1 MYKTTILYGR
11 GFTLS
16 HDVDGFARPGREF
29 VMEAAFSH
37 DLMCV
42 ERGKTFPIEVGLIE
56 KV

>member
-11 GFTLS
+11 GFALS
-16 HDVDGFARPGREF
+16 HDNEGYARPGREF

-42 ERGKTFPIEVGLIE
+42 ERGKTFPVEVGLIE

>member
-11 GFTLS
+11 GFALS
-16 HDVDGFARPGREF
+16 RDNEGYARPGREF

-37 DLMCV
+37 DLICV
-42 ERGKTFPIEVGLIE
+42 ERGKTFPVEVGLIE